1 MPEPND
7 SQPDAIESQLQKVN
21 LETAKVQLQ
30 KLNLEIEDLKEERNW
45 EERIARFIPII
56 TAVISIAGF
65 LWGVVLF
72 RNQQEKD
79 RITREADQISR
90 DMNQYRTSYE
100 QLLQFSS
107 NQNMTV
113 ARVLS
118 LRQDL
123 DALIDSLYPP
133 NTNPKENQLQKD
145 RLKAS
150 VYDLI
155 SKDFDFTQTRHV
167 QFDIAALQ
175 NWVDYQKGLQGTLN
189 VSITEKYLEAL
200 GDLRYKNPGVLQQ
213 IRVNDR
219 DEYQEPDTLIGNP
232 YRSVI
237 EGFVCH
243 LNLLSDDER
252 TAEVRKFG
260 NVTDNKLLAAQLSIF
275 KCPVVGSQSK
285 NPSN

>member
-1 MPEPND
+1 MPEPTN
-7 SQPDAIESQLQKVN
+7 SQPDSIDSQLEKIN
-21 LETAKVQLQ
+21 LETAMAQLQ
-30 KLNLEIEDLKEERNW
+30 KLNLEIEDLRAERNW

-72 RNQQEKD
+72 RDQQERD
-79 RITREADQISR
+79 RITREADQVSR
-90 DMNQYRTSYE
+90 DMSQYRTSYE

-123 DALIDSLYPP
+123 DALIDSLYPAEK
-133 NTNPKENQLQKD
+133 NPKENQLQKD
-145 RLKAS
+145 RLRAS
-150 VYDLI
+150 IYDLI
-155 SKDFDFTQTRHV
+155 SKDFDFTQTRQV

-175 NWVDYQKGLQGTLN
+175 NWDDYKKGLEGTLN
-189 VSITEKYLEAL
+189 VSITERYLQAL
-200 GDLRYKNPGVLQQ
+200 GDLRYKNPRVFEQ
-213 IRVNDR
+213 IRVNDS

-243 LNLLSDDER
+243 LDRFSDDQKMLEIK
-252 TAEVRKFG
+252 KFG
-260 NVTDNKLLAAQLSIF
+260 GVTENKLLAAQLSIF
-275 KCPVVGSQSK
+275 KCPAVAIPSK
-285 NPSN
+285 DPTN

>member
-243 LNLLSDDER
+243 LDRFSDDQKMLEIK
-252 TAEVRKFG
+252 KFG
-260 NVTDNKLLAAQLSIF
+260 GVTENKLLAAQLSIF
-275 KCPVVGSQSK
+275 KCPAVAIPSK
-285 NPSN
+285 DPTN

>member
-107 NQNMTV
+107 NQNIDRKSTRLNSSHQITSYAVFCLKAPRQHQLYPISLHDALPISRFIPIITAVISIAGFLWGVVLFRNQQEKDRITREADQISRDMNQYRTSYEQLLQFSSNQNMTV

-123 DALIDSLYPP
+123 DALIDSLY
-133 NTNPKENQLQKD
+133 
-145 RLKAS
+145 
-150 VYDLI
+150 
-155 SKDFDFTQTRHV
+155 
-167 QFDIAALQ
+167 
-175 NWVDYQKGLQGTLN
+175 
-189 VSITEKYLEAL
+189 
-200 GDLRYKNPGVLQQ
+200 
-213 IRVNDR
+213 
-219 DEYQEPDTLIGNP
+219 
-232 YRSVI
+232 
-237 EGFVCH
+237 
-243 LNLLSDDER
+243 
-252 TAEVRKFG
+252 
-260 NVTDNKLLAAQLSIF
+260 
-275 KCPVVGSQSK
+275 
-285 NPSN
+285 

>member
-1 MPEPND
+1 MREPTDTHSD
-7 SQPDAIESQLQKVN
+7 SLKSLPDIN
-21 LETAKVQLQ
+21 LETAKAQLQ
-30 KLNLEIEDLKEERNW
+30 KLHLEIEDLQGERNW

-90 DMNQYRTSYE
+90 DLNQYRTSYE

-123 DALIDSLYPP
+123 DALIDSLYPADK
-133 NTNPKENQLQKD
+133 NPKENLLQKE
-145 RLKAS
+145 RLRAS
-150 VYDLI
+150 IYDLL
-155 SKDFDFTQTRHV
+155 SRDFDFTQTRQV

-175 NWVDYQKGLQGTLN
+175 NWDDYKKGLEGSLN
-189 VSITEKYLEAL
+189 LLITERYIQAL
-200 GDLRYKNPGVLQQ
+200 CDLSHKNFEVFKQ
-213 IRVNDR
+213 IRVNER
-219 DEYQEPDTLIGNP
+219 DDYQEPDTIIGNP
-232 YRSVI
+232 YLSVLQ
-237 EGFVCH
+237 GFVCH
-243 LNLLSDDER
+243 LERLSDDQKL
-252 TAEVRKFG
+252 AEIRKFG
-260 NVTDNKLLAAQLSIF
+260 NATENPLLAAQLSFF
-275 KCPVVGSQSK
+275 KCPAVGSQSG